1 MFTFWVVR
9 PHQYERDFTQKK
21 QDEKEKIFID
31 LTIRLKLGILN
42 CLAKLQLLQ
51 PLKWKWII
59 LSITKPFTLII

>member
-1 MFTFWVVR
+1 MQFIWKRLHT
-9 PHQYERDFTQKK
+9 KK
-21 QDEKEKIFID
+21 KDEKEKIIID